1 MTIPSTDRLTT
12 RELVLVRRPDDCGSN
27 WLNRVT
33 PSLQEAGLLMHRFDI
48 GREAISRIERGGI
61 AGAVLF
67 AAEAGC
73 DGLGLARIIRSIDRG
88 LPCWLVL
95 STTARRSLQAAFEL
109 RVTGVMTEPVEPA
122 EFSFTLTRALG
133 GGRAQLGA
141 QCSAALEFTQERSDI
156 IDG

>member
-1 MTIPSTDRLTT
+1 MMIPPTHRFTT
-12 RELVLVRRPDDCGSN
+12 RELVLVRRPDECGSN

-33 PSLQEAGLLMHRFDI
+33 PSLWEAGFRMHRFDT
-48 GREAISRIERGGI
+48 GREALNRIEQGGI

-67 AAEAGC
+67 SAEAGC

-95 STTARRSLQAAFEL
+95 STTTQRSLHAAFEL

-133 GGRAQLGA
+133 GGRAHHGA
-141 QCSAALEFTQERSDI
+141 QCSAVLEFTQERSDI